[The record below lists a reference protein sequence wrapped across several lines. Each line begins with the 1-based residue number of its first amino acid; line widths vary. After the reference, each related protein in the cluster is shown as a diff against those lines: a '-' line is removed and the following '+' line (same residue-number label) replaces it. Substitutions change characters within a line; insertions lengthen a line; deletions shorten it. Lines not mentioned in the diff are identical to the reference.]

1 MKNVERELVRMQM
14 REIMD
19 ILSDLRVPSG
29 LDMFT
34 LSSQEKMD
42 RTLEYLRKGE
52 FPKDMRQLLRELGV
66 PEDQINI
73 ELGEQ

>member
-14 REIMD
+14 REILD
-19 ILSDLRVPSG
+19 ILSDLRVPSE

-34 LSSQEKMD
+34 VSSQEAMD